1 MHVGNEVGERQEGG
15 TLEGRLPAVLERGW
29 KLAWLRY
36 YADMAEDV
44 TRLLQ
49 AAREGD
55 ARAADL
61 LMPLVYEQ
69 LRTLAKSYMRSE
81 RPDHTL
87 RPTAV
92 VHDAYLKLAHSGTA
106 YTDRLHF
113 YAVAARAMRQILTD
127 WARTSHRG
135 KRGGG
140 AVRVDLEEHHAIDSA
155 APEAMLEVDRLLTR
169 LRAFDER
176 KADVVELIFFGG
188 MTYDEVAALLGLS
201 AVSVHRDLKMAKA
214 WMRAEMMSGQDSG
227 TDS

>member
-1 MHVGNEVGERQEGG
+1 
-15 TLEGRLPAVLERGW
+15 
-29 KLAWLRY
+29 
-36 YADMAEDV
+36 MAQDV
-44 TRLLQ
+44 TQLLQ
-49 AAREGD
+49 ATLQGD

-69 LRTLAKSYMRSE
+69 LRTLAGHYMRSE

-92 VHDAYLKLAHSGTA
+92 VHDAYLKLAHSNTS

-127 WARTSHRG
+127 WARTSRRD

-140 AVRVDLEEHHAIDSA
+140 AVRVDLEDYHAIDNA
-155 APEAMLEVDRLLTR
+155 APDAMLEVDRLLTR

-176 KADVVELIFFGG
+176 KANVVELIFFGG
-188 MTYDEVAALLGLS
+188 MTYEEVADLLGLS

-214 WMRAEMMSGQDSG
+214 WMRAEMMPGDDRG
-227 TDS
+227 TNS

>member
-1 MHVGNEVGERQEGG
+1 
-15 TLEGRLPAVLERGW
+15 
-29 KLAWLRY
+29 
-36 YADMAEDV
+36 MAEDI

-49 AAREGD
+49 ATRDGD

-69 LRTLAKSYMRSE
+69 LRTLASHYMRLE

-87 RPTAV
+87 RPTAI
-92 VHDAYLKLAHSGTA
+92 VHDAYLKLAQA
-106 YTDRLHF
+106 NMQYADRLHF

-127 WARTSHRG
+127 WARTAHRD

-140 AVRVDLEEHHAIDSA
+140 AVRVDLEEYHAIDSA
-155 APEAMLEVDRLLTR
+155 APDAMLDVDRLLNR

-188 MTYDEVAALLGLS
+188 MTYDEVASLLGLS

-214 WMRAEMMSGQDSG
+214 WMHAELTAGDRSGATS
-227 TDS
+227 